1 MPSRSA
7 RAKAPSSRFS
17 STLMRGKMRRPSG
30 DCAMPSRTM
39 RSVVSVSRR
48 WPLKLT
54 VPRRGRTVPRI
65 VREGRGLAGAVGAD
79 ERDDLAALHGER
91 EAAQGPDVAVVGVD
105 VGELEH
111 AVYRP
116 APRAASSCS

>member
-17 STLMRGKMRRPSG
+17 STLMRGKMCRPSG

-39 RSVVSVSRR
+39 RSVGSVLIA

-54 VPRRGRTVPRI
+54 VPRRGRTVPRM
-65 VREGRGLAGAVGAD
+65 VLS
-79 ERDDLAALHGER
+79 
-91 EAAQGPDVAVVGVD
+91 VVV
-105 VGELEH
+105 L
-111 AVYRP
+111 P
-116 APRAASSCS
+116 APLAPISVTISPRCTESDRPRRARMLP